1 MLPSE
6 ELRQEISAKYNIN
19 LEEYKWNEEFQQSI
33 FEIELDKI
41 LEEHASTLGEIYKKG
56 FNIGHCGLTSRYLA
70 KKFNTATLYYGIAT
84 ILTGTKNSPNGEH
97 AWTTLDGYLIDS
109 TLMIA
114 IPLELIHEL
123 GYTPESQI
131 AHSSARM
138 LSEYD
143 VYDHEFNEEN
153 KKNYKK
159 LILNN
164 NNKVL

>member
-6 ELRQEISAKYNIN
+6 ELRQTISAKYNID
-19 LEEYKWNEEFQQSI
+19 LEQFAWPTKLKEQILSI
-33 FEIELDKI
+33 VLDKA
-41 LEEHASTLGEIYKKG
+41 LETHASTLEEIFQKG
-56 FNIGHCGLTSRYLA
+56 FNIGHCGLTSRYVA
-70 KKFNTATLYYGIAT
+70 RKYDKATLYYGNAS
-84 ILTGTKNSPNGEH
+84 LLKGTKNSPNGEH